1 MPQPFALT
9 DVTVV
14 SGDAVGTVL
23 TDHTVL
29 VDAAGRIERVAP
41 SADCQVPSG
50 YRRLDQAGRF
60 VVPGLINAHAHLFSD
75 GKPLPAILL
84 NESVEHAVAKVGHSR
99 FGQLLFKR
107 RTKAN
112 VITQLNSGV
121 TTLRSLGDVRY
132 EVVAVAGEIE
142 RGEYLGPRIIASGP
156 LMAAT
161 GGHGAPQIALISD
174 SPWDARK
181 NVRANLRRGTTA
193 IKIAATGGVTDAR
206 VIGEAGRPQLTEE
219 EMAAICDEA
228 HTAGILVAAHAQSQE
243 GITRALRAG
252 VDTIEHGAAMNDEMI
267 KLFNSNPRSLH
278 GSSALIPTL
287 MACLPLVKLE
297 RRVTGINEVVRANAE
312 MILDEMMQGIRDA
325 VENGVTIGMGTD
337 SGLTYVTHYNA
348 WREMDYAVRYGG
360 LTPAQAL
367 HAATQSN
374 ARILGISDETGSIEP
389 GRSADMVVLDANPLD
404 GFRAFAD
411 LRLVTI
417 RGVLIEHPAVTR
429 FDELDDRLDSF

>member
-1 MPQPFALT
+1 MPQPFGLT

-132 EVVAVAGEIE
+132 EVVAVAGEVE

>member
-1 MPQPFALT
+1 MPQPFALS

-14 SGDAVGTVL
+14 TGDAVGTLL

-29 VDAAGRIERVAP
+29 VDATGRIERVAP

-50 YRRLDQAGRF
+50 YRSLDQTGRF

-75 GKPLPAILL
+75 GKPLPPILL

-99 FGQLLFKR
+99 LGQLLFKR
-107 RTKAN
+107 RTKTN

-132 EVVAVAGEIE
+132 EVVAVAAEIE
-142 RGEYLGPRIIASGP
+142 HGEYLGPRIVASGP

-181 NVRANLRRGTTA
+181 NVRANLRRGATA

-206 VIGEAGRPQLTEE
+206 AIGEAGRPQLTEE
-219 EMAAICDEA
+219 EMTAICDEA
-228 HTAGILVAAHAQSQE
+228 HTAGVLVAAHAQSQE
-243 GITRALRAG
+243 GIARALRAG

-312 MILDEMMQGIRDA
+312 MILDEMLQGLRDA

-389 GRSADMVVLDANPLD
+389 GRSADMVVLDANPLE
-404 GFRAFAD
+404 GFREFAD
-411 LRLVTI
+411 PRLVTI
-417 RGVLIEHPAVTR
+417 RGELIEHPAVTR